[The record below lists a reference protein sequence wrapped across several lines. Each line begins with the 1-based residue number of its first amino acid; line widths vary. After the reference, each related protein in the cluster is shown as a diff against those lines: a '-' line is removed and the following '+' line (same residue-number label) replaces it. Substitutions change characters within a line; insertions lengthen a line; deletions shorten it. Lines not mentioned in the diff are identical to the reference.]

1 MTEEEDCG
9 TCKYNIFMD
18 HHSVKVLSGNRFRKQ
33 PEIGYKNSPK
43 MMMGGGTKQRDNSR
57 LSH

>member
-9 TCKYNIFMD
+9 TCKYNIFMG

-43 MMMGGGTKQRDNSR
+43 
-57 LSH
+57 